1 VSAWVCVGA
10 AGMAYAQGGAMAKP
24 WPKVGRQI
32 RYEPVEVDRWRRDGG
47 QQRAG

>member
-1 VSAWVCVGA
+1 
-10 AGMAYAQGGAMAKP
+10 MARP

-32 RYEPVEVDRWRRDGG
+32 RDKQVDIDHWPRDGG

>member
-1 VSAWVCVGA
+1 
-10 AGMAYAQGGAMAKP
+10 MAKP

-32 RYEPVEVDRWRRDGG
+32 RYEQVDVDRWRRDGG

>member
-1 VSAWVCVGA
+1 
-10 AGMAYAQGGAMAKP
+10 MAYAQGGAMAKP